1 MELLEIVPRIN
12 LNVIEETL
20 SRIGVADHKN
30 KILYPSCILYKDLDG
45 KYFLAHFKEL
55 FMLRKSKP
63 SFYNM
68 SEEDILRRNSIGI
81 LLEDWD
87 MIDIL
92 NLEEDVETV
101 FVYALPH
108 SKKFEWTIK
117 HKFNMRTL

>member
-20 SRIGVADHKN
+20 SRIGVPDHKN
-30 KILYPSCILYKDLDG
+30 KILYPSCILYKDLDNR
-45 KYFLAHFKEL
+45 YFLTHFKEM
-55 FMLRKSKP
+55 FMIRKSKP
-63 SFYNM
+63 SFYDM
-68 SEEDILRRNSIGI
+68 TEEDILRRNSIAI

-101 FVYALPH
+101 FVYTLSH
-108 SKKFEWTIK
+108 SKKYEWTIK
-117 HKFNMRTL
+117 HKFNMRSL